1 MKELLGLSGK
11 TILVTG
17 CEGMLGTA
25 FTEILKN
32 LTDVNLEACG
42 HHHLDVT
49 DYKSVLQFADV
60 SPDIV
65 IHCAAEV
72 DAERCQK
79 SPDECHK
86 VQVEGTRNIVALSK
100 ATGAKILYPQS
111 FLIFDGSVI
120 PILETTSP
128 SPISIY
134 GKYKFEAEQIVRGE
148 TDGSLVVRMAGFFGG
163 EEKDKNFVGKF
174 VRQIRRLII
183 EGVKSYEVGDRV
195 WQPTYT
201 NDLAFNSLLLLS
213 GNKRGV
219 YNMASHGTASFYE
232 LAKAIVYDLRLNN
245 LISIIPV
252 TETEVTGS
260 ELAPRPAVGMM
271 ENRRLISEGLDFQRP
286 WREALTDYLRRP
298 YFQKMFAKILL
309 ERP

>member
-1 MKELLGLSGK
+1 MKELSGLSGK

-32 LTDVNLEACG
+32 LTDVNLEACAR
-42 HHHLDVT
+42 HHLDVT
-49 DYKSVLQFADV
+49 DCKRVLQYADIA
-60 SPDIV
+60 PDIV

-79 SPDECHK
+79 EPDECHK

-100 ATGAKILYPQS
+100 TTGAKILYPQS
-111 FLIFDGSVI
+111 FLIFDGSVM

-134 GKYKFEAEQIVRGE
+134 GKYKLEAEHIVRGE

-174 VRQIRRLII
+174 VRQIRRLIAK
-183 EGVKSYEVGDRV
+183 GVKSYEVGDRV

-213 GNKRGV
+213 RKKHGI
-219 YNMASHGTASFYE
+219 YNMASHGSASFYE
-232 LAKAIVYDLRLNN
+232 LAQAILYDLRLNN
-245 LISIIPV
+245 LISITPV
-252 TETEVTGS
+252 TEAEVTGS
-260 ELAPRPAVGMM
+260 ELAPRPAIGMM
-271 ENRRLISEGLDFQRP
+271 ENRRLISEKLDFQRP
-286 WREALTDYLRRP
+286 WREGLTDYLRRP
-298 YFQKMFAKILL
+298 YFQKMFANILV
-309 ERP
+309 EGP

>member
-1 MKELLGLSGK
+1 
-11 TILVTG
+11 
-17 CEGMLGTA
+17 ML
-25 FTEILKN
+25 
-32 LTDVNLEACG
+32 
-42 HHHLDVT
+42 
-49 DYKSVLQFADV
+49 
-60 SPDIV
+60 
-65 IHCAAEV
+65 
-72 DAERCQK
+72 
-79 SPDECHK
+79 
-86 VQVEGTRNIVALSK
+86 
-100 ATGAKILYPQS
+100 
-111 FLIFDGSVI
+111 

-163 EEKDKNFVGKF
+163 EKKDKNFVGKF
-174 VRQIRRLII
+174 VRQIRGLII

-201 NDLAFNSLLLLS
+201 NDLAFNSLLLLAD
-213 GNKRGV
+213 NKGGV

-271 ENRRLISEGLDFQRP
+271 ENRRLISERLDFQRP

-298 YFQKMFAKILL
+298 YFQKMFANILL
-309 ERP
+309 ERS

>member
-42 HHHLDVT
+42 HQHLDVT
-49 DYKSVLQFADV
+49 DYKSVLKFVDV

-79 SPDECHK
+79 SPDKCQK

-163 EEKDKNFVGKF
+163 EDKDKNFVGKF

-232 LAKAIVYDLRLNN
+232 LAEAVVYDLRLNN

-271 ENRRLISEGLDFQRP
+271 ENRRLISERLDFQRP

-298 YFQKMFAKILL
+298 YFQKMFENILL

>member
-79 SPDECHK
+79 NPDECHK
-86 VQVEGTRNIVALSK
+86 VQVEGTRNIVALS
-100 ATGAKILYPQS
+100 G
-111 FLIFDGSVI
+111 
-120 PILETTSP
+120 
-128 SPISIY
+128 
-134 GKYKFEAEQIVRGE
+134 
-148 TDGSLVVRMAGFFGG
+148 
-163 EEKDKNFVGKF
+163 
-174 VRQIRRLII
+174 
-183 EGVKSYEVGDRV
+183 
-195 WQPTYT
+195 
-201 NDLAFNSLLLLS
+201 
-213 GNKRGV
+213 
-219 YNMASHGTASFYE
+219 
-232 LAKAIVYDLRLNN
+232 
-245 LISIIPV
+245 
-252 TETEVTGS
+252 
-260 ELAPRPAVGMM
+260 
-271 ENRRLISEGLDFQRP
+271 
-286 WREALTDYLRRP
+286 
-298 YFQKMFAKILL
+298 LL
-309 ERP
+309 ELRFFILNPF